1 MVIFNITLSGHYGAI
16 KNKVYGAFI
25 INTQGNVYVTMLND
39 TVGYKIVYRTKLQK
53 KEWGVYSP
61 AMRSL

>member
-39 TVGYKIVYRTKLQK
+39 TVGYKIVYRTLF
-53 KEWGVYSP
+53 
-61 AMRSL
+61 